1 MSNDKGFSDTSANRY
16 SLALFE
22 LASES
27 NLLDQI
33 EVNSISF
40 LNLISK
46 NNDFKNLIKDPTL
59 DRGVLT
65 KVINTISEN
74 SEVFATDEF
83 IGTSPVTDNRIA
95 ISGKTI
101 DGYIEGAN
109 VFFDVNFNQRL
120 DAGEYSATTNENGFF
135 EIRVNAEDES
145 CVKARPIIADVPV
158 GANDSTL
165 GKVTKAY
172 QMVLP
177 SVNDAG
183 SNQVVISPFTS
194 LIGEAIFEGMPST
207 IKKFQKI
214 LKS

>member
-1 MSNDKGFSDTSANRY
+1 MR
-16 SLALFE
+16 SL
-22 LASES
+22 
-27 NLLDQI
+27 
-33 EVNSISF
+33 V
-40 LNLISK
+40 K
-46 NNDFKNLIKDPTL
+46 PIKDRQSPL
-59 DRGVLT
+59 FGVSS
-65 KVINTISEN
+65 KSNIFGSQEYVGS
-74 SEVFATDEF
+74 
-83 IGTSPVTDNRIA
+83 SPVTDNRIA

-158 GANDSTL
+158 GANDSSL
-165 GKVTKAY
+165 GEVTKAY

-183 SNQVVISPFTS
+183 SNQIVISPFTS
-194 LIGEAIFEGMPST
+194 LMICCNSVNVVGMGFALAIAISYFS
-207 IKKFQKI
+207 
-214 LKS
+214 